1 MLAKVTITMWEELS
15 KTKTEASENEIMKD
29 PSVLNSNVWNYFG
42 FVNKDEM
49 KKMNVTYVIC
59 KVCLNVVSQ

>member
-1 MLAKVTITMWEELS
+1 MWEELS

-59 KVCLNVVSQ
+59 KECP